1 MAASMVFGG
10 PTRLTLMTGTCSLA
24 SHPKASATA
33 STAPPVGRP
42 QNTSA
47 AYRAEPGAAPW
58 KVLARPTMSEATA
71 VPCSARSAVRVG
83 FEHVTVPAQEL
94 PDPERAQLA
103 QAAWIRLARERR
115 GRLLDVER
123 HARRKIRQRDGRQLR
138 QPHRRQRHL
147 RGGRRG
153 DHEQRCQKKPA
164 HGSTIVERGPAGKKW
179 KKMASM
185 NVAPA

>member
-47 AYRAEPGAAPW
+47 AYRAAPGAAPW
-58 KVLARPTMSEATA
+58 KVPARPTMSEATA
-71 VPCSARSAVRVG
+71 VPCSARTAVPQPSRWTLLPLTTSAV
-83 FEHVTVPAQEL
+83 TPT
-94 PDPERAQLA
+94 PLA
-103 QAAWIRLARERR
+103 QAARIRLARERR

-185 NVAPA
+185 NVGPA